1 MAYGYEK
8 DIDYKT
14 LMENAAKSGDMARAA
29 IFEAQN
35 NERINGEGL
44 PVQQTSLYSQYLPAQ
59 QNVNPYQQELEKTMN
74 GATVD
79 YLLGGDAISAYKK
92 AYLREA
98 DRTGRD
104 TLGQYAAMTGGIP
117 STQAVAAASQA
128 ADYQKS
134 KLAEQLP
141 NLYQQ
146 QIDAAMNRWK
156 ELGAADERVAQ
167 ILGVQVGALTADQA
181 YQNWNRKMQEDQFAW
196 QKEQQA
202 RSDSYS
208 LALTLLQSGQMPSDD
223 LLTAAGISQVGRTE
237 NPLSGTERGLQ
248 PEFFRRRKFE
258 QQAEDC
264 WVQRTAGA
272 AGKGEQGR
280 HGFHPRRNGLLSGS
294 RVRLQRALQL
304 ADAVRDVRR
313 SAKRQR
319 LRQQLRRRVFR
330 REEDGFRVRQRLSI
344 RRRRDKAGREKPDC
358 TRIRRST

>member
-104 TLGQYAAMTGGIP
+104 TLGQYATMTGGIP

-146 QIDAAMNRWK
+146 QIDAAVNRWK

-181 YQNWNRKMQEDQFAW
+181 YQNWNKQMQEDQFAW

-223 LLTAAGISQVGRTE
+223 LLTAAGISRSDAQKILSAAQSAAYSRSSSGGGSSSSKLKTVGNDVKQALLKKANKGGIDAVFDDLDRYEANGYDANEVYNWLLIMMSYGGETGSTASGSSSYGGGYSGVKRTT
-237 NPLSGTERGLQ
+237 SGS
-248 PEFFRRRKFE
+248 
-258 QQAEDC
+258 
-264 WVQRTAGA
+264 
-272 AGKGEQGR
+272 GKGSA
-280 HGFHPRRNGLLSGS
+280 SGGGAT
-294 RVRLQRALQL
+294 RPGGKKLIA
-304 ADAVRDVRR
+304 
-313 SAKRQR
+313 
-319 LRQQLRRRVFR
+319 
-330 REEDGFRVRQRLSI
+330 RE
-344 RRRRDKAGREKPDC
+344 
-358 TRIRRST
+358 

>member
-35 NERINGEGL
+35 NERISGEGL
-44 PVQQTSLYSQYLPAQ
+44 TAQPASLYTQYLPAQ
-59 QNVNPYQQELEKTMN
+59 QSSSPYQQELEKTMN

-141 NLYQQ
+141 SLYQQ
-146 QIDAAMNRWK
+146 QIDAAMNRWQ

-181 YQNWNRKMQEDQFAW
+181 YQNWNKQMQEDQFAW

-223 LLTAAGISQVGRTE
+223 LLAAAGISASDAQKILSAAQNTAYSGSSSGGGSSSSKLKTVGY
-237 NPLSGTERGLQ
+237 SERQELLAKVNKGGMDSIVADMAYYQ
-248 PEFFRRRKFE
+248 
-258 QQAEDC
+258 
-264 WVQRTAGA
+264 A
-272 AGKGEQGR
+272 AGYDYNELYNWLMKYATFGSTQ
-280 HGFHPRRNGLLSGS
+280 SGS
-294 RVRLQRALQL
+294 GSGSSYGGGYSGVKSTTSGSGK
-304 ADAVRDVRR
+304 D
-313 SAKRQR
+313 SASGGGATKPGTKH
-319 LRQQLRRRVFR
+319 LIA
-330 REEDGFRVRQRLSI
+330 RE
-344 RRRRDKAGREKPDC
+344 
-358 TRIRRST
+358 

>member
-8 DIDYKT
+8 GIDYKT

-59 QNVNPYQQELEKTMN
+59 QSVNPYQQELEKTMN

-117 STQAVAAASQA
+117 STQAIAAASQA

-141 NLYQQ
+141 SLYQQ

-181 YQNWNRKMQEDQFAW
+181 YQNWNKQMQEDQFAW

-223 LLTAAGISQVGRTE
+223 LLAAAGISRSDAQKILSAAQSAAYSRSSSGGGSSNSKLKTVGYK
-237 NPLSGTERGLQ
+237 ERQELLAKVNKGGMDSILADMAYYQ
-248 PEFFRRRKFE
+248 
-258 QQAEDC
+258 
-264 WVQRTAGA
+264 A
-272 AGKGEQGR
+272 AGYDYNELYNWLMQYATQGNSQAS
-280 HGFHPRRNGLLSGS
+280 GGSGS
-294 RVRLQRALQL
+294 SYGGGYSGVKRTTSGSGKG
-304 ADAVRDVRR
+304 
-313 SAKRQR
+313 SASGGGATRPGGKN
-319 LRQQLRRRVFR
+319 LIA
-330 REEDGFRVRQRLSI
+330 RE
-344 RRRRDKAGREKPDC
+344 
-358 TRIRRST
+358 

>member
-74 GATVD
+74 GAAVD

-104 TLGQYAAMTGGIP
+104 TLGQYATMTGGIP

-141 NLYQQ
+141 SLYQQ

-181 YQNWNRKMQEDQFAW
+181 YQNWNRQMQEDQFAW

-223 LLTAAGISQVGRTE
+223 LLTAAGISRSDAQKILSAAQSAAYSRSSSGGGSSSSKLKTVGYK
-237 NPLSGTERGLQ
+237 ERQELLAKVNKGGMDSILADMAYYQ
-248 PEFFRRRKFE
+248 
-258 QQAEDC
+258 
-264 WVQRTAGA
+264 A
-272 AGKGEQGR
+272 AGYDYNELYNWLMQYAAQGNSQTASGAGSYGGGYSGVKKPSSGKGSA
-280 HGFHPRRNGLLSGS
+280 SGGGATKPGGKN
-294 RVRLQRALQL
+294 LIA
-304 ADAVRDVRR
+304 
-313 SAKRQR
+313 
-319 LRQQLRRRVFR
+319 
-330 REEDGFRVRQRLSI
+330 RE
-344 RRRRDKAGREKPDC
+344 
-358 TRIRRST
+358 

>member
-59 QNVNPYQQELEKTMN
+59 QSANPYQQELEKTMN
-74 GATVD
+74 GAAVD

-104 TLGQYAAMTGGIP
+104 TLGQYATMTGGIP

-141 NLYQQ
+141 SLYQQ

-181 YQNWNRKMQEDQFAW
+181 YQNWNRQMQEDQFAW

-223 LLTAAGISQVGRTE
+223 LLTAAGISRSDAQKILSAAQSAAYSRSSSGGGSSSSKLKTVGYK
-237 NPLSGTERGLQ
+237 ERQELLAKVNKGGMDSIL
-248 PEFFRRRKFE
+248 
-258 QQAEDC
+258 AEMAYY
-264 WVQRTAGA
+264 QA
-272 AGKGEQGR
+272 AGYDYNELYNWLMQYAAQGNSQTASGAGSYGGGYSGVKRTNSSSKKG
-280 HGFHPRRNGLLSGS
+280 
-294 RVRLQRALQL
+294 L
-304 ADAVRDVRR
+304 APGGGATKPGGKNLI
-313 SAKRQR
+313 A
-319 LRQQLRRRVFR
+319 
-330 REEDGFRVRQRLSI
+330 RE
-344 RRRRDKAGREKPDC
+344 
-358 TRIRRST
+358 

>member
-104 TLGQYAAMTGGIP
+104 TLGQYATMTGGIP

-141 NLYQQ
+141 SLYQQ

-181 YQNWNRKMQEDQFAW
+181 YQNWNKQMQEDQFAW

-208 LALTLLQSGQMPSDD
+208 LALTLLKSGQMPSDD
-223 LLTAAGISQVGRTE
+223 LLSAAGISLSDAQKILSAAQSAAYSRSSSGGGSSSRKLKSVGYK
-237 NPLSGTERGLQ
+237 ERQELLAKVNKGGMDSILADMAYYQ
-248 PEFFRRRKFE
+248 
-258 QQAEDC
+258 
-264 WVQRTAGA
+264 A
-272 AGKGEQGR
+272 AGYDYNELYNWLMQYATQG
-280 HGFHPRRNGLLSGS
+280 NSQTASG
-294 RVRLQRALQL
+294 
-304 ADAVRDVRR
+304 
-313 SAKRQR
+313 
-319 LRQQLRRRVFR
+319 
-330 REEDGFRVRQRLSI
+330 
-344 RRRRDKAGREKPDC
+344 AGRYGGGYSGVKKTSSGKGSASGGGATKPGGKNLIA
-358 TRIRRST
+358 RE

>member
-59 QNVNPYQQELEKTMN
+59 QSVNPYQQELEKTMN

-104 TLGQYAAMTGGIP
+104 TLGQYATMTGGIP

-141 NLYQQ
+141 SLYQQ

-223 LLTAAGISQVGRTE
+223 LLTAAGISRSDAQKILSAAQSAAYSRSSSGGGSSSSKLKTVGY
-237 NPLSGTERGLQ
+237 NERQELLAKVNKGGMDSIL
-248 PEFFRRRKFE
+248 
-258 QQAEDC
+258 AEMAYY
-264 WVQRTAGA
+264 QA
-272 AGKGEQGR
+272 AGYDYNELYNWLMQYATFGGAQ
-280 HGFHPRRNGLLSGS
+280 NGSGS
-294 RVRLQRALQL
+294 GSSYGGGYSGVKKTASGSGKG
-304 ADAVRDVRR
+304 
-313 SAKRQR
+313 SASGGGGATKPGGKN
-319 LRQQLRRRVFR
+319 LIA
-330 REEDGFRVRQRLSI
+330 RE
-344 RRRRDKAGREKPDC
+344 
-358 TRIRRST
+358 

>member
-104 TLGQYAAMTGGIP
+104 TLGQYATMTGGIP

-141 NLYQQ
+141 SLYQQ

-223 LLTAAGISQVGRTE
+223 LLTAAGISASDAQKILSAAQSAAYSRSSSGGGGSSSKLKTVGYK
-237 NPLSGTERGLQ
+237 ERQELLAKVNKGGMDSVLADMAYYQ
-248 PEFFRRRKFE
+248 
-258 QQAEDC
+258 
-264 WVQRTAGA
+264 A
-272 AGKGEQGR
+272 AGYDYNELYNWLMQYATQENSQTASGAGSYGGGYSGAKKPSSGKGSA
-280 HGFHPRRNGLLSGS
+280 SGGGATKPGGKN
-294 RVRLQRALQL
+294 LIA
-304 ADAVRDVRR
+304 
-313 SAKRQR
+313 
-319 LRQQLRRRVFR
+319 
-330 REEDGFRVRQRLSI
+330 RE
-344 RRRRDKAGREKPDC
+344 
-358 TRIRRST
+358 